1 MAKLKLLP
9 YIAIAALA
17 IFAFMGA
24 EIYSANASVK
34 TLTTE
39 VNQLHAD
46 KAEKQAEVNTLAAE
60 LDLADFTLSR
70 VLAERESI
78 AAIRAQADAEA
89 ERLRIEL
96 ADAENEVA
104 KLRVSQD
111 EDVKDWANTVV
122 PTDAVRLLKYAN
134 QSGNQN
140 SNGNENSLP
149 DTAVRLVAQLSA
161 DYSF

>member
-1 MAKLKLLP
+1 MAKFKFQLF
-9 YIAIAALA
+9 IAAA
-17 IFAFMGA
+17 VMAVFAFMGA
-24 EIYSANASVK
+24 DLYSANASVK

-70 VLAERESI
+70 LLAERESI

-96 ADAENEVA
+96 ADTEHQLAQ
-104 KLRVSQD
+104 LRVSQD
-111 EDVKDWANTVV
+111 EDVKDWANTDM
-122 PTDAVRLLKYAN
+122 PIAALRLLKYATK
-134 QSGNQN
+134 SGNPNGDSNQN
-140 SNGNENSLP
+140 SLP
-149 DTAVRLVAQLSA
+149 NTSGRLVAQLPA

>member
-17 IFAFMGA
+17 VFAFMGA

-39 VNQLHAD
+39 VNTLTAE
-46 KAEKQAEVNTLAAE
+46 KATKQAEVKRLADE

-70 VLAERESI
+70 LLAERESI
-78 AAIRAQADAEA
+78 AAIRARADAEA

-96 ADAENEVA
+96 ADAENQVA
-104 KLRVSQD
+104 QLRVSHD
-111 EDVKDWANTVV
+111 EDVKEWANTVV
-122 PTDAVRLLKYAN
+122 PANAVRLLKYADK
-134 QSGNQN
+134 SGNPD
-140 SNGNENSLP
+140 SDGNKSGLQS
-149 DTAVRLVAQLSA
+149 TTRRLLAQSA
-161 DYSF
+161 TNNAF

>member
-1 MAKLKLLP
+1 MAKFKFQL
-9 YIAIAALA
+9 YIAAAVLA
-17 IFAFMGA
+17 VFAFMGV
-24 EIYSANASVK
+24 ELYSANASIN

-46 KAEKQAEVNTLAAE
+46 KAEKQSEVNTLAAE
-60 LDLADFTLSR
+60 LDLADFTLNR

-96 ADAENEVA
+96 ADAESEVA
-104 KLRVSQD
+104 LLRVSLN
-111 EDVKDWANTVV
+111 EHVKEWANTTQ
-122 PTDAVRLLKYAN
+122 PGDAVRLLKWATQGGDQN
-134 QSGNQN
+134 GDGNQ
-140 SNGNENSLP
+140 GSLP
-149 DTAVRLVAQLSA
+149 NAASRLVAQLPS